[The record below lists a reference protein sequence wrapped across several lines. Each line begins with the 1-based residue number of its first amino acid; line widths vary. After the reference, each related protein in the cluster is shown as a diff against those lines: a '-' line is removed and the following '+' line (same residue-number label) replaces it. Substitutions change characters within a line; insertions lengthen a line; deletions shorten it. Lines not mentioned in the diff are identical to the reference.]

1 MFSLAVVR
9 PTTASRSAGCG
20 WYYGPMEPWDVDGR
34 AVGGR
39 GVTVDLGDYRNTWCG
54 HSMSVH
60 KSPGA
65 SVVEAN
71 VLVDR
76 SMQGRTTSYGQGRRV
91 IGAIKVIAGSAE
103 VGEEME

>member
-1 MFSLAVVR
+1 M
-9 PTTASRSAGCG
+9 
-20 WYYGPMEPWDVDGR
+20 
-34 AVGGR
+34 
-39 GVTVDLGDYRNTWCG
+39 VDLGDYRNSWCS

-76 SMQGRTTSYGQGRRV
+76 SMQGRTTSYGQGRRLMGV
-91 IGAIKVIAGSAE
+91 IRVITGPAE